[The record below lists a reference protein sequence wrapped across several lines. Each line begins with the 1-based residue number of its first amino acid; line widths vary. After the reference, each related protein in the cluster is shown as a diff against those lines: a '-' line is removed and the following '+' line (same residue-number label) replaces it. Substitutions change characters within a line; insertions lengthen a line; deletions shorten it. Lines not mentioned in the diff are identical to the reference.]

1 MAVLGLNHIAFR
13 STDAAALR
21 DFYLTLLAAEELG
34 GEHGVL
40 RAGSLVLAFVET
52 DAPQGR
58 PDDGDALAFE
68 VDAAGFEEV
77 LGRAGDLGRWS
88 VRPWPTRAGHAG
100 LRCATR
106 RGGAWSSC
114 MTTSA
119 STGARTSSLRA
130 GFGGRSG
137 GAG

>member
-1 MAVLGLNHIAFR
+1 VLGLNHIAFR

-68 VDAAGFEEV
+68 VDAAGFEDV
-77 LGRAGDLGRWS
+77 LGRARELGALERPPVAHTRWSRRFEVRDPEGRRLEFVHDDLGVYWREDE
-88 VRPWPTRAGHAG
+88 
-100 LRCATR
+100 
-106 RGGAWSSC
+106 
-114 MTTSA
+114 
-119 STGARTSSLRA
+119 
-130 GFGGRSG
+130 
-137 GAG
+137 